1 MLTRLPS
8 ARGLEWSL
16 SYNWP
21 NLQTRPPMY
30 FCQRCS
36 QGTDE
41 GSAVVVCSIPF
52 CLDCACADPQ
62 VTLMIAEEHLSRR
75 YDSKQTAFD
84 RSSLVIDGDADGTPR
99 HASF

>member
-8 ARGLEWSL
+8 ARGLECSL
-16 SYNWP
+16 SHNWH

-36 QGTDE
+36 KGTHE

-52 CLDCACADPQ
+52 CVDCVCADPQ
-62 VTLMIAEEHLSRR
+62 AILMIAEEHLPRAR
-75 YDSKQTAFD
+75 QERNGL
-84 RSSLVIDGDADGTPR
+84 RSL
-99 HASF
+99 